1 MKIILPLAL
10 IAFVL
15 GITLSLSYFD
25 KNKQL
30 SSASQMQY
38 PAGGDF
44 TLKKGKQEVTFSDYQ
59 GKVRFIFFGYT
70 SCPDICP
77 TSLAL
82 VSSSLKQLSPAE
94 LAQVQ
99 VFFISVDPE
108 RDTAEKLKEYT
119 KYFHPSILGVT
130 GTTAEIDR
138 VVKQYG
144 TLYRKVESDSA
155 MGYLVDHSASVYVI
169 DQKGKVVDMLPHGL
183 PTEEITKAIRK
194 LI

>member
-144 TLYRKVESDSA
+144 TKN
-155 MGYLVDHSASVYVI
+155 I
-169 DQKGKVVDMLPHGL
+169 DVTG
-183 PTEEITKAIRK
+183 
-194 LI
+194 

>member
-15 GITLSLSYFD
+15 GITLSLNYFN
-25 KNKQL
+25 KNNQVA
-30 SSASQMQY
+30 SASQMQY

-44 TLKKGKQEVTFSDYQ
+44 TLTQAKQQVRLSDFQ
-59 GKVRFIFFGYT
+59 GRVRLLFFGYT

-82 VSSSLKQLSPAE
+82 ISSSLKQLTAQE

-108 RDTAEKLKEYT
+108 RDTPEKLKDYT
-119 KYFHPSILGVT
+119 KYFHSSILGVT
-130 GTTAEIDR
+130 GTMTEIDN

-144 TLYRKVESDSA
+144 TSYRKVDSNSA

-169 DQKGKVVDMLPHGL
+169 DQEGKVVDMLPHGL